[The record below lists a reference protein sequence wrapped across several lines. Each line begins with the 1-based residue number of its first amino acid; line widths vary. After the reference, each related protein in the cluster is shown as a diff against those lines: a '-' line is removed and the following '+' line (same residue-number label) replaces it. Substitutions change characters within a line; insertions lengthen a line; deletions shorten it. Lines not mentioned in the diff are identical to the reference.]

1 MVHENTIFYALEH
14 KIAPFLYINKNVMRK
29 IIVFGLVVFGLASCS
44 PKVIN
49 SVEKK
54 TEYIKDSIFIKEMD
68 SIYVYMKNDT
78 IYKDKIKYKY
88 FYKDKII
95 TDTIYKENTKIIKE
109 KYIPQRYK
117 YSYFIMITIIIGLII
132 LILFKIF
139 KKKIK
144 LF

>member
-1 MVHENTIFYALEH
+1 
-14 KIAPFLYINKNVMRK
+14 MRK